1 VVNGVLCSVNNFN
14 GKDGIIFV
22 IYYKNIITMKKITL
36 SLVLL
41 LTGMMAAFGQKY
53 AFVDTEYILD
63 NIPKYK
69 AAQEELDKLSDQY
82 QSEVKS
88 MYDEIDKMYRD
99 YQAEKVLL
107 TDEMKAKRE
116 EQIVTKERDA
126 KKLQNDYF
134 GDDGMLFKKRQELV
148 KPIQDEVYNAVKQ
161 IANEGGYAVI
171 FDSSSGPTMLY
182 TNPRYDI
189 SDEVLQKLGYKN

>member
-1 VVNGVLCSVNNFN
+1 
-14 GKDGIIFV
+14 
-22 IYYKNIITMKKITL
+22 MKKLTF
-36 SLVLL
+36 SLLIL
-41 LTGMMAAFGQKY
+41 LTSIAAFGQKY
-53 AFVDTEYILD
+53 AFVDSEYILG

-69 AAQEELDKLSDQY
+69 AAQDELDKLSDQY
-82 QSEVKS
+82 QNEVKTLT
-88 MYDEIDKMYRD
+88 DEIDKMYHD

-107 TDEMKAKRE
+107 TDDMKAKRE
-116 EQIVTKERDA
+116 EQIVTKEKEA

-134 GDDGMLFKKRQELV
+134 GEDGLLNKKRQELV

-171 FDSSSGPTMLY
+171 FDSSSGPAMLY